1 MAAHVVTAAAVVL
14 PTIDGSERYLYRG
27 APVGDGFPE
36 AGIEHALSLGLI
48 GVDTVREELEA
59 ALAAEVERVAAE
71 KAATEKAEA
80 DRVAAEKRAA
90 DEKKAADKKAAD
102 AKAAAAAK
110 P

>member
-27 APVGDGFPE
+27 APVGDGFP
-36 AGIEHALSLGLI
+36 GIEHALSLGLI